1 MKQIGPFIKLAVSQD
16 CSSEACINVRF
27 GLWSISLPVKKK
39 RSYLNSAFMCFWYF
53 SSGYCFQCNK
63 GYYSILCIDIPVYRM
78 AKKLKTT
85 LSLLLCLVLLQL
97 CAIIT
102 ELASLYIFD
111 HSTSGCF
118 SLSCI
123 ECRTVIVSS
132 NCLKY
137 CQTHL
142 CTHSLIGKHISCY
155 TKRISK
161 WCYNTLAHHEAKNQF
176 RSV

>member
-16 CSSEACINVRF
+16 CSSEACINVGF

-39 RSYLNSAFMCFWYF
+39 RSYFNSAFMCFWYF
-53 SSGYCFQCNK
+53 SSGYCFQYNK
-63 GYYSILCIDIPVYRM
+63 GYYSILCTDIPVYRM

-85 LSLLLCLVLLQL
+85 LSLLLS
-97 CAIIT
+97 IT
-102 ELASLYIFD
+102 ELASLYIFH

-118 SLSCI
+118 SVNCI

-132 NCLKY
+132 NCLKN
-137 CQTHL
+137 CETHL
-142 CTHSLIGKHISCY
+142 CAHSLIGKYISWY
-155 TKRISK
+155 NKRIIK
-161 WCYNTLAHHEAKNQF
+161 WCCNTLAHHEAKNQF